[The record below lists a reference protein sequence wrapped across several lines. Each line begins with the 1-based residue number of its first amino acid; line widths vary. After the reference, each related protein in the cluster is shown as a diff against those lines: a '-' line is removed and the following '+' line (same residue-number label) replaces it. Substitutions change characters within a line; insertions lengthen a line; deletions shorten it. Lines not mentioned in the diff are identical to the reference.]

1 MLQIDATF
9 LVIFAI
15 IWILLFVLTRV
26 FWNPMTRLVKDREVQ
41 VQGDNDAARKGLDG
55 YEQSLQ
61 EIERTMKN
69 ARLAAEKAREVLEA
83 EALKEK
89 SRILAEAGAVS
100 KAEIEKAR
108 ASLEDEIVRLKRE
121 LGSEAVR
128 LAGEIEKRL
137 LN

>member
-26 FWNPMTRLVKDREVQ
+26 FWNPMTRLVKDREAQ
-41 VQGDNDAARKGLDG
+41 VQGDTDAAREGLND

-61 EIERTMKN
+61 EIERTMKK
-69 ARLAAEKAREVLEA
+69 ARLAAEKARETLEA

-89 SRILAEAGAVS
+89 SRILAEAGAAA

-108 ASLEDEIVRLKRE
+108 AALEDEIARLKRE

>member
-15 IWILLFVLTRV
+15 IWILLFILTRV
-26 FWNPMTRLVKDREVQ
+26 FWNPMTRLVKDREAQ
-41 VQGDNDAARKGLDG
+41 VEGDQASTRKGLKE

-61 EIERTMKN
+61 TIEATLKS
-69 ARLAAEKAREVLEA
+69 ARLAAEKVREDIEA

-89 SRILAEAGAVS
+89 SRILAAAGAAS
-100 KAEIEKAR
+100 KAEIEKAK
-108 ASLEDEIVRLKRE
+108 AALEIEIARLKGE
-121 LGSEAVR
+121 LGAEAGR
-128 LAGEIEKRL
+128 LAVVIEKRL

>member
-15 IWILLFVLTRV
+15 IWILLFVLTRI
-26 FWNPMTRLVKDREVQ
+26 FWNPMTRLVKDREAQ
-41 VQGDNDAARKGLDG
+41 VEGDQASARKGLKE

-61 EIERTMKN
+61 TIEATLKS
-69 ARLAAEKAREVLEA
+69 ARLAAEKVRGDLEA

-89 SRILAEAGAVS
+89 SRILAEAGAAS
-100 KAEIEKAR
+100 KTEIEKAK
-108 ASLEDEIVRLKRE
+108 AALEAEITRLKRE
-121 LGSEAVR
+121 LGSEAGR
-128 LAGEIEKRL
+128 LAVEIEKRL

>member
-26 FWNPMTRLVKDREVQ
+26 FWNPMTRLVKDREAKVH
-41 VQGDNDAARKGLDG
+41 GDTDAAREGLND

-61 EIERTMKN
+61 EIERTMKK
-69 ARLAAEKAREVLEA
+69 ARLAAEKAREALEA

-89 SRILAEAGAVS
+89 SRILAEAGAAA

-108 ASLEDEIVRLKRE
+108 VALEDEIARLKRE